1 MNDTAM
7 NDTAMNDPAT
17 NGSAVNEDVPGWLV
31 QEVSDLLDVSSVGLY
46 EFIWL
51 LRGAYPDVPDAQL
64 RSWAE
69 KALGRL
75 LDEGNGHLV
84 LQKWPS
90 EEAIGAA
97 TRHQSTPD
105 DWSDPAEDRPYVALT
120 RD

>member
-1 MNDTAM
+1 
-7 NDTAMNDPAT
+7 MNDPAT
-17 NGSAVNEDVPGWLV
+17 NGSATNGSAMNGSAMNEDVPGWLV

-64 RSWAE
+64 RFWAE
-69 KALGRL
+69 KALGRM

-84 LQKWPS
+84 LLKWPS

-97 TRHQSTPD
+97 TPHLSTPD
-105 DWSDPAEDRPYVALT
+105 DWSDPAEDRSYVALT